1 MENKYSPHFF
11 KAVLNKDLTGGT
23 YAASITLQLK
33 SNCLGIYF
41 TFFNFFDVNQNN
53 LPFFMCAIYFGFQK
67 VYILQGYIVR
77 V

>member
-41 TFFNFFDVNQNN
+41 TFF
-53 LPFFMCAIYFGFQK
+53 
-67 VYILQGYIVR
+67 
-77 V
+77 